1 MAGAAFPKA
10 NVGLFDDAASSSLP
24 AVTGTEDLDPPAP
37 NENPGVPEATA
48 PLLPAGIGND
58 DVFPTVVPNENIVL
72 LLDGS
77 EAPFAAAALAA
88 AGGGTPNENPGTD
101 APLSF
106 FSPTSLAPIENPS
119 VLLAVVVTG
128 SSFFSSP
135 DAEAPNL
142 KPTNDEGLVAGA
154 GAAAAT
160 PKLKPVDGTAGLLEV
175 SSVALGLDGVLA
187 GVAVGPLKVSPPP
200 TKALPLLND
209 EAAGNDDAAAAPNRK
224 PPAPMLVFL
233 VSFPSSR
240 TRFAFAG
247 VAPAL
252 ASINGL
258 EPAVSPVDDD
268 GGPPNV
274 KPPAPMTP
282 ALAFLTDSLPA
293 SVMIPPLPTTPP
305 ALGVS
310 HARHLPASFGFLTE
324 HDSHFHSPGL
334 DLNKLPHPDVVAGG
348 SAAAASATKAS
359 PEDSEDDAAA
369 EGAVS
374 FTTGVAIFLLASN
387 L

>member
-1 MAGAAFPKA
+1 MTEDAGSVAVCDAPNAMAGAASAGLGHDGIFPKA

-24 AVTGTEDLDPPAP
+24 AVTGTEDLDPPSP

-48 PLLPAGIGND
+48 PLLAAGIGND
-58 DVFPTVVPNENIVL
+58 DVLPTVVPNENIVF

-77 EAPFAAAALAA
+77 ETPFAAAALAA

-142 KPTNDEGLVAGA
+142 KPTNDEGLVSGA
-154 GAAAAT
+154 RAAAAT

-175 SSVALGLDGVLA
+175 SSVALGLAGVLA

-209 EAAGNDDAAAAPNRK
+209 EAAGAAAGPNRK
-224 PPAPMLVFL
+224 PPAPMLVSL
-233 VSFPSSR
+233 V
-240 TRFAFAG
+240 
-247 VAPAL
+247 
-252 ASINGL
+252 
-258 EPAVSPVDDD
+258 
-268 GGPPNV
+268 
-274 KPPAPMTP
+274 
-282 ALAFLTDSLPA
+282 
-293 SVMIPPLPTTPP
+293 
-305 ALGVS
+305 
-310 HARHLPASFGFLTE
+310 
-324 HDSHFHSPGL
+324 
-334 DLNKLPHPDVVAGG
+334 
-348 SAAAASATKAS
+348 
-359 PEDSEDDAAA
+359 
-369 EGAVS
+369 
-374 FTTGVAIFLLASN
+374 
-387 L
+387 